1 MGGNDKGGGNNKG
14 SQDSY
19 FIYDNNGT
27 IDYRRSWVT
36 NTFTLPTSS
45 NQQTSQD
52 TADRNASIFV
62 SFIGSQIQ
70 VLGMV
75 QPGEDAIRA
84 NYSIDGG
91 DPTTRR
97 VPGLSQHVPLYFQM
111 LYTSPILDDG
121 YHNLTVQMVETGNGR
136 NYSFQM
142 FKVLTDGD
150 DKKSQQ
156 MDMSKSYHHGSSNA
170 NAAAIVG
177 GVLGS
182 VIFLLLAFLL
192 AFYFWRRRRLAQ
204 MSKTGQE
211 RLLPTTYYARPV
223 SNGSQGEKVLFA
235 LEPAS
240 FIDTDSKF
248 TFAAR
253 RDALSDSRQSW
264 VSASLPP
271 AVPDS
276 AYVNNR
282 PISDWSSY
290 KQPSLIVQQWH
301 PELSRF
307 SPYTSMALSPMAF
320 WERTPRPAPN
330 RRAGPPS
337 QIETLTSSRTPSPRP
352 SENRKF

>member
-1 MGGNDKGGGNNKG
+1 MGGNDNGSKGGGNSKG
-14 SQDSY
+14 NRDSY
-19 FIYDNNGT
+19 FIHDDNGT
-27 IDYRRSWVT
+27 IDYRSSWVM

-45 NQQTSQD
+45 KQQTSQN
-52 TADRNASIFV
+52 TADRDAGIFV

-70 VLGMV
+70 VLGMI
-75 QPGEDAIRA
+75 QPGEDVIRA

-97 VPGLSQHVPLYFQM
+97 VPGLSQDVPLYNQM
-111 LYTSPILDDG
+111 LYASPILDDG
-121 YHNLTVQMVETGNGR
+121 YHNLTVQMVEIGNGR

-142 FKVLTDGD
+142 FNVLTAGNN
-150 DKKSQQ
+150 KTENNQQ
-156 MDMSKSYHHGSSNA
+156 MAANDDGEHHHHDRGSKT
-170 NAAAIVG
+170 AAIVG
-177 GVLGS
+177 
-182 VIFLLLAFLL
+182 
-192 AFYFWRRRRLAQ
+192 
-204 MSKTGQE
+204 
-211 RLLPTTYYARPV
+211 
-223 SNGSQGEKVLFA
+223 EKILFA

-253 RDALSDSRQSW
+253 RDALDDPRQSW
-264 VSASLPP
+264 VSVNLPP
-271 AVPDS
+271 TVPDS

-290 KQPSLIVQQWH
+290 KQPSVIVQQWH

-307 SPYTSMALSPMAF
+307 SPYTSTALSPMAF
-320 WERTPRPAPN
+320 GERTPRPAPS

-337 QIETLTSSRTPSPRP
+337 QIETLTSSRTPSPRL